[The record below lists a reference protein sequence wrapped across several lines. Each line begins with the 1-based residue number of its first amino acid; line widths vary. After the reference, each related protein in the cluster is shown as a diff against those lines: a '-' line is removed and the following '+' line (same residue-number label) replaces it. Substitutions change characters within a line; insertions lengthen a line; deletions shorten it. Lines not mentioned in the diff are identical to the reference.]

1 MEKHSFLYELLNKAL
16 TAIENKNGDLT
27 SEEYETAKKM
37 YFALQDPLHFSKHSA
52 WKVDWLLEKWSDTKD
67 TLKEVVNLGSEK
79 FTTEEL
85 LFGGNIVLDNGANEM
100 LKLIAGDTSAT
111 PYNYTNAKIF
121 VGTDS
126 TAESAS
132 QTGVIA
138 SGVNRAYASMDVGY
152 PVVSN
157 RTLVFRASF
166 NNDTANFEWNEAA
179 ITNGTGVGNV
189 AINRKVSS
197 MGTKNGGT
205 WTLQISISLVSA

>member
-1 MEKHSFLYELLNKAL
+1 MEKHSFFYELLNKAL

-52 WKVDWLLEKWSDTKD
+52 WKVDWLLEKWNDTKD
-67 TLKEVVNLGSEK
+67 TLKEVMNLGSEK

-138 SGVNRAYASMDVGY
+138 SGANRAYASMDVGY

>member
-1 MEKHSFLYELLNKAL
+1 MEKHGFLYELLNKAL
-16 TAIENKNGDLT
+16 TAIENKNGELT

-52 WKVDWLLEKWSDTKD
+52 WKVDWLLEKWDDTKD
-67 TLKEVVNLGSEK
+67 TLKEVVDLGSET
-79 FTTEEL
+79 FTTKDL
-85 LFGGNIVLDNGANEM
+85 VFGGNIVLDSGANEM

-138 SGVNRAYASMDVGY
+138 SGANRAYASMDTGY

-157 RTLVFRASF
+157 RTLTFRASF
-166 NNDTANFEWNEAA
+166 DNNTANFEWNEAS

>member
-1 MEKHSFLYELLNKAL
+1 MEKHGFFYELLNKAL
-16 TAIENKNGDLT
+16 TAIENKNGELT

-52 WKVDWLLEKWSDTKD
+52 WKVDWLLEKWDDTKD
-67 TLKEVVNLGSEK
+67 TLKEVVDLGSET
-79 FTTEEL
+79 FTTKDL
-85 LFGGNIVLDNGANEM
+85 VFGGNIVLDSGANEM

-138 SGVNRAYASMDVGY
+138 SGANRAYASMDVGY

-157 RTLVFRASF
+157 RTLTFRASF
-166 NNDTANFEWNEAA
+166 DNNTANFEWNEAA

>member
-1 MEKHSFLYELLNKAL
+1 MEKHGFLYELLNKAL
-16 TAIENKNGDLT
+16 TAIENKNGELT

-52 WKVDWLLEKWSDTKD
+52 WKVDWLLEKWDDTKD
-67 TLKEVVNLGSEK
+67 TLKEVVDLGSET
-79 FTTEEL
+79 FTTKDL
-85 LFGGNIVLDNGANEM
+85 VFGGNIVLDSGANEM

-138 SGVNRAYASMDVGY
+138 SGANRAYASMDVGY
-152 PVVSN
+152 PAVSN
-157 RTLVFRASF
+157 RTLTFRASF
-166 NNDTANFEWNEAA
+166 DNNTANFEWNEAA

>member
-1 MEKHSFLYELLNKAL
+1 MEKHSFLYELLSKAL

-52 WKVDWLLEKWSDTKD
+52 WKVDWLLEKWNDTKD

-138 SGVNRAYASMDVGY
+138 SGASRAYASMDVGY